1 MTSEFLGPYRVSAFN
16 TAHDSENKIHDD
28 AVARRFG
35 FGGGL
40 VPGVDVYGYM
50 THLPVLRWGRAW
62 LEHGTAALML
72 QEFVS
77 DSHHASPIPAQVG
90 AGVGLNFICRD
101 ALAFY
106 HAMRERG
113 IATQRPFVGN
123 QMWVTSLRD
132 PDGYSLHF
140 ESPTDAPEE
149 TEYED

>member
-1 MTSEFLGPYRVSAFN
+1 MAQPTIAQVGVQQ
-16 TAHDSENKIHDD
+16 
-28 AVARRFG
+28 
-35 FGGGL
+35 L
-40 VPGVDVYGYM
+40 VPLLMVKNMDASLRFYVEGLGFSM
-50 THLPVLRWGRAW
+50 TKKWTPEGRIRWCW

-140 ESPTDAPEE
+140 ESPTDALEE

>member
-1 MTSEFLGPYRVSAFN
+1 
-16 TAHDSENKIHDD
+16 
-28 AVARRFG
+28 
-35 FGGGL
+35 L
-40 VPGVDVYGYM
+40 VPLLMVKNMDAS
-50 THLPVLRWGRAW
+50 LRFYVEGLGFSMAKKWTPEGRIRWCW
-62 LEHGTAALML
+62 LELGTAALML

-90 AGVGLNFICRD
+90 AGVELNFICRD

-113 IATQRPFVGN
+113 N
-123 QMWVTSLRD
+123 HMWVTSLRD